1 MKGILILI
9 SIILLFIITIKIFFD
24 NNCLLE
30 KFSNNCIYYNGIS
43 DQNYKPLYFIDSIP
57 SNDLTYHNDSMY
69 NAEYNDIEYKKKL
82 YNILNIY
89 NNIDVLL
96 KITDLIKWS
105 VWIDPTKKIH
115 NLYKKFLIYFNKI
128 IEQYDIIN
136 IYSIFKYFKYN
147 LNNENNLLFNIDV
160 LLYRDCKIYG
170 KHINL
175 IVYYNNDN
183 FYIINLDIIGN
194 VQEYNI
200 MNNQF
205 LKDINLDNYVNHKNK
220 YIIPKLSC
228 NNCDTEYTIKDNYV
242 NNEIEKILINKLDS
256 EYYTK
261 NELNSINENNKY
273 YFNQDKLKK
282 ILLNKLN
289 H

>member
-69 NAEYNDIEYKKKL
+69 NAEYNDIEYKKKM
-82 YNILNIY
+82 YNILNIF

-105 VWIDPTKKIH
+105 EWIDPTGKIY
-115 NLYKKFLIYFNKI
+115 NLYKKFLIYFNKTI
-128 IEQYDIIN
+128 QQYDIKN

-147 LNNENNLLFNIDV
+147 LNNQNNLLFNIDI

-200 MNNQF
+200 MNNEY

-220 YIIPKLSC
+220 YIVPKISC

-256 EYYTK
+256 DYYTK
-261 NELNSINENNKY
+261 NELNSINKNNKY

>member
-30 KFSNNCIYYNGIS
+30 NFSNNCIYYNGIS

-69 NAEYNDIEYKKKL
+69 NVEYNDIEYKKKM

-105 VWIDPTKKIH
+105 EWIDPTEKKY
-115 NLYKKFLIYFNKI
+115 NLYKKFIIYFNKT
-128 IEQYDIIN
+128 IEQYDIKN

-200 MNNQF
+200 MNNEY

-220 YIIPKLSC
+220 YIVPKLSC

-242 NNEIEKILINKLDS
+242 NGEIEKILINKLDS
-256 EYYTK
+256 DYYTK

-282 ILLNKLN
+282 ILLNRLK

>member
-57 SNDLTYHNDSMY
+57 SNDLTYHNNSMY

-82 YNILNIY
+82 YSILNIY

-105 VWIDPTKKIH
+105 EWIDPTEKIY
-115 NLYKKFLIYFNKI
+115 NLYKKFIIYFNKT
-128 IEQYDIIN
+128 IEQYDIKN

-200 MNNQF
+200 MNNEY

-220 YIIPKLSC
+220 YIVPKISC

-242 NNEIEKILINKLDS
+242 NSEIEKILIDKLDS
-256 EYYTK
+256 DYYTK

-282 ILLNKLN
+282 ILLNRLK

>member
-57 SNDLTYHNDSMY
+57 SNDLTYHNNSMY

-105 VWIDPTKKIH
+105 EWIDPTEKIY
-115 NLYKKFLIYFNKI
+115 NLYKKFIIYFNKI
-128 IEQYDIIN
+128 IEQYDIKN

-200 MNNQF
+200 MNNEY

-220 YIIPKLSC
+220 YIVPKLSC

-242 NNEIEKILINKLDS
+242 NGEIEKILINKLDS
-256 EYYTK
+256 DYYTK
-261 NELNSINENNKY
+261 NELNSIYENNKY

-282 ILLNKLN
+282 ILLNRLK

>member
-261 NELNSINENNKY
+261 NELKSINENNKY

>member
-43 DQNYKPLYFIDSIP
+43 DHNYKPLYFIDSIP
-57 SNDLTYHNDSMY
+57 SNDLTYHNNSMY

-105 VWIDPTKKIH
+105 EWIDPTKKIY
-115 NLYKKFLIYFNKI
+115 NLYKKFIIYFNKT
-128 IEQYDIIN
+128 IEQYDIKN

-200 MNNQF
+200 MNNEY

-220 YIIPKLSC
+220 YIIPKISC

-242 NNEIEKILINKLDS
+242 NSEIEKILINKLDS
-256 EYYTK
+256 DYYTK

-282 ILLNKLN
+282 ILLNRLK

>member
-24 NNCLLE
+24 NNCLLQ
-30 KFSNNCIYYNGIS
+30 KFSNNSIYYNGIC
-43 DQNYKPLYFIDSIP
+43 DQNYKPLYFIDSVP

-69 NAEYNDIEYKKKL
+69 NAEYNDIEYKKNL

-105 VWIDPTKKIH
+105 EWIDPTKKIH
-115 NLYKKFLIYFNKI
+115 NIYIKFLIYFNKTI
-128 IEQYDIIN
+128 QHYDIKN

>member
-57 SNDLTYHNDSMY
+57 SNDLIYHNDSMY

-105 VWIDPTKKIH
+105 EWIDPTKKIY
-115 NLYKKFLIYFNKI
+115 NLYEKFLIYFNKT
-128 IEQYDIIN
+128 IEQYDIKN

-200 MNNQF
+200 MNNEY

-220 YIIPKLSC
+220 YIVPKISC

-242 NNEIEKILINKLDS
+242 NSEIEKILINKLDS
-256 EYYTK
+256 DYYTK

-282 ILLNKLN
+282 ILLNRLK